1 MSTSGAT
8 APREP
13 VRGSVATG
21 LATRPATPV
30 TSDDSY
36 LPDFCSAP
44 MTIAIVLLAELLA
57 LMLTLARQPGTTLFW
72 IDLARASMFLL
83 WVGLGS
89 AFVMCRAQPLLRRR
103 DTLQVTVI
111 SLLLLMVTAAVVSEA
126 AWWAGQYY
134 LSRTGGIAG
143 DMFPTTHWQ
152 FVLRN
157 VAISGIVGALMLR
170 YFYVAHQW
178 RRNVQMEARSRIQ
191 ALQARIRPHF
201 LFNSMNTIASLT
213 RTDPEIAEQVVE
225 DLADLFRA
233 SLAEGKQ
240 LVYLR
245 EEFEMAR
252 IYERIE
258 QLRLGDRLQV
268 EWKIDELPMRAL
280 IPGLTVQPLLEN
292 AIYHGIEPLPDG
304 GTVTIEGRTEGER
317 IVISIMNPVGRD
329 VPRRTGGNQM
339 ALQNVAQR
347 LELAFGGQASLD
359 IEATDDDF
367 CVTLR
372 LPGSTL

>member
-1 MSTSGAT
+1 
-8 APREP
+8 
-13 VRGSVATG
+13 
-21 LATRPATPV
+21 
-30 TSDDSY
+30 
-36 LPDFCSAP
+36 

>member
-1 MSTSGAT
+1 
-8 APREP
+8 
-13 VRGSVATG
+13 
-21 LATRPATPV
+21 
-30 TSDDSY
+30 
-36 LPDFCSAP
+36 

-178 RRNVQMEARSRIQ
+178 RRNVQMEARSRI
-191 ALQARIRPHF
+191 
-201 LFNSMNTIASLT
+201 
-213 RTDPEIAEQVVE
+213 
-225 DLADLFRA
+225 
-233 SLAEGKQ
+233 
-240 LVYLR
+240 
-245 EEFEMAR
+245 
-252 IYERIE
+252 
-258 QLRLGDRLQV
+258 
-268 EWKIDELPMRAL
+268 
-280 IPGLTVQPLLEN
+280 
-292 AIYHGIEPLPDG
+292 
-304 GTVTIEGRTEGER
+304 
-317 IVISIMNPVGRD
+317 
-329 VPRRTGGNQM
+329 
-339 ALQNVAQR
+339 
-347 LELAFGGQASLD
+347 
-359 IEATDDDF
+359 
-367 CVTLR
+367 
-372 LPGSTL
+372 

>member
-1 MSTSGAT
+1 MAGPLDTLS
-8 APREP
+8 
-13 VRGSVATG
+13 
-21 LATRPATPV
+21 RPAPAATPG
-30 TSDDSY
+30 DDTSY

-57 LMLTLARQPGTTLFW
+57 LVLTLARQPGATLFW

-89 AFVMCRAQPLLRRR
+89 AFVMCRAQPFLRSR
-103 DTLQVTVI
+103 DTLQVTVV
-111 SLLLLMVTAAVVSEA
+111 SLGLLMLTTALVSEA
-126 AWWAGQYY
+126 AWWAGRYY
-134 LSRTGGIAG
+134 ASRTGGITG
-143 DMFPTTHWQ
+143 EMFPATHWS
-152 FVLRN
+152 FLIRN
-157 VAISGIVGALMLR
+157 VAISAIVGALMLR

-178 RRNVQMEARSRIQ
+178 RHNVQMEARSRIQ

-201 LFNSMNTIASLT
+201 LFNSMNTIAALT

-240 LVYLR
+240 LVHLR

-268 EWKIDELPMRAL
+268 QWDVDDLPQRAL

-292 AIYHGIEPLPDG
+292 AIYHGIEPLPGG
-304 GTVTIEGRTEGER
+304 GTVHIAGSVDGGR
-317 IVISIMNPVGRD
+317 IVIEITNPVSPHAP
-329 VPRRTGGNQM
+329 PRSGNQM
-339 ALQNVAQR
+339 ALANVRQR
-347 LELAFGGQASLD
+347 LELAFGARGSLEVD
-359 IEATDDDF
+359 AGELQF
-367 CVTLR
+367 RVR
-372 LPGSTL
+372 LHLPRPDSLT